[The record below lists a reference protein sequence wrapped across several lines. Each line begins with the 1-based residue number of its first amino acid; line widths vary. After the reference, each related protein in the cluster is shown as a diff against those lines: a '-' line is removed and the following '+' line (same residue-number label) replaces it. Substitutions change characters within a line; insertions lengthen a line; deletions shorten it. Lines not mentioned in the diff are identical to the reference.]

1 MNLRTCVC
9 THKQSCTNIMHDRT
23 NTGIPEK
30 LYITHS
36 NFEFFQSYPYYSMRF
51 CVYMRILI
59 TLAFLKNSATSFNS
73 SGPIASVAHLT
84 AKVIQAERGREG
96 GRDRERKREKEERER
111 KKKKRKKRG
120 GERERKR
127 ERERQRE
134 REKEREKKKNKER
147 KKEKKRKKKG
157 ERTVRKQ
164 KS

>member
-9 THKQSCTNIMHDRT
+9 TYKQSCTNIMHDRT

-96 GRDRERKREKEERER
+96 GRDRERKREKEEREGER
-111 KKKKRKKRG
+111 KKQKE
-120 GERERKR
+120 GE
-127 ERERQRE
+127 
-134 REKEREKKKNKER
+134 KER
-147 KKEKKRKKKG
+147 KKEKEEGGENCKKTKKLKKEKEKR
-157 ERTVRKQ
+157 RTRRR
-164 KS
+164 

>member
-9 THKQSCTNIMHDRT
+9 TYKQSCTNIMHDRT

-127 ERERQRE
+127 ERDRE
-134 REKEREKKKNKER
+134 RERR
-147 KKEKKRKKKG
+147 REKKRKRRRERKKKR
-157 ERTVRKQ
+157 ERKRGREL
-164 KS
+164 

>member
-9 THKQSCTNIMHDRT
+9 TYKQSCTNIMHDRT

-36 NFEFFQSYPYYSMRF
+36 NFDFLQSYPYYSMRF

-111 KKKKRKKRG
+111 KKKKSKKRG

-127 ERERQRE
+127 ERDRE
-134 REKEREKKKNKER
+134 RERR
-147 KKEKKRKKKG
+147 REKKRKRRRERKKKR
-157 ERTVRKQ
+157 ERRRGREL
-164 KS
+164 

>member
-9 THKQSCTNIMHDRT
+9 THKQSCTNIIHDRT

-96 GRDRERKREKEERER
+96 GRDRERKREKEEREGER
-111 KKKKRKKRG
+111 KKEKEEGG
-120 GERERKR
+120 GEGEK

-134 REKEREKKKNKER
+134 REKEREKNKKKER

>member
-9 THKQSCTNIMHDRT
+9 TYKQSCTNIMHDRT

-96 GRDRERKREKEERER
+96 GRDRERKREKEEREGER
-111 KKKKRKKRG
+111 KKEKEEGG

-127 ERERQRE
+127 ERDRE
-134 REKEREKKKNKER
+134 RERRREKKTKRRRER
-147 KKEKKRKKKG
+147 KKKR
-157 ERTVRKQ
+157 ERRRGREL
-164 KS
+164 

>member
-127 ERERQRE
+127 ERDRE
-134 REKEREKKKNKER
+134 RERRREKKKKRRRER
-147 KKEKKRKKKG
+147 KKKR
-157 ERTVRKQ
+157 ERRRGREL
-164 KS
+164 